1 MPYGPPKLI
10 VTMCTADTQ
19 ARYAEPA
26 VWQHKD
32 ESSGTSSVKKAES
45 RRDLDYHPRMPGSDQ
60 WERGGE
66 LYEFVLVPVSKSAE
80 VEKLGGI
87 RNQHRDA
94 ASTSVSSS
102 SGSATAP

>member
-10 VTMCTADTQ
+10 VTMCTPETQ

-32 ESSGTSSVKKAES
+32 DSTGTSSIDKAAK
-45 RRDLDYHPRMPGSDQ
+45 RRGLDYHERMPGSDQ

-87 RNQHRDA
+87 RNKYRDA
-94 ASTSVSSS
+94 SSS
-102 SGSATAP
+102 ISSGQ